1 MKALLVS
8 LLCIGIFGSSPD
20 SDEGFGP
27 EKLLRTPDSL
37 RVQTTQDSLIALH
50 LETDEPRPLI
60 QWLQWEIVQNRSS
73 SALQVLQSLLP
84 RQDVQGIDQ
93 FHAAMAW
100 ALQKQGK
107 YKKALPYAQKTL
119 ALNPQWCFGTGN
131 FWVKYL
137 EARANPLQSP
147 HTFLDLNTEVNLRH
161 KKETQGNPDQIQA
174 WEKLR
179 RELSDFM
186 EHQGFLLPSND
197 PWLAQLCL
205 DLGDLYFLTGEN
217 EDAKLWWQKA
227 QELNPDFEPNIQDR
241 KSVLRSSFLQY
252 FTWWKIL
259 IGVLVLGGLA
269 WWLSLSASIKK
280 TGK

>member
-20 SDEGFGP
+20 SEDYFGP

-37 RVQTTQDSLIALH
+37 RVQTIQDSLIALH

-73 SALQVLQSLLP
+73 SAFQVLQSLLP
-84 RQDVQGIDQ
+84 RQDVQAMDH

-107 YKKALPYAQKTL
+107 YKKALLYAQKTL
-119 ALNPQWCFGTGN
+119 ALNPQWCSGTGE

-137 EARANPLQSP
+137 KARANPLQSP

-161 KKETQGNPDQIQA
+161 KKETQGNPGQVQA

-179 RELSDFM
+179 RELSDFLK
-186 EHQGFLLPSND
+186 HQGFLLSSND

-205 DLGDLYFLTGEN
+205 DLGDLYYLTE
-217 EDAKLWWQKA
+217 ETDSAKLWWKKA
-227 QELNPDFEPNIQDR
+227 QVLNPALASNIQDR

-259 IGVLVLGGLA
+259 IGLLVLGGLA